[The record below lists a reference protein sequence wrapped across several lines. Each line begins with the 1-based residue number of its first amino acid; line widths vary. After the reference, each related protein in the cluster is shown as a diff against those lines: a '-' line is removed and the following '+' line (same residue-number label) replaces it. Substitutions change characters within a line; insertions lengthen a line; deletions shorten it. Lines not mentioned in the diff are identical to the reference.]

1 LNSSQAANLGPL
13 PSLNEKLTTLVS
25 SLAEQLTLEAR
36 EAVADEQEHLALQQA
51 SYAQAQAQLRERLE
65 QSLTAIT
72 HLTGELEQQRQR
84 ERELREQLKDSE
96 GERQQLRQL
105 VAGQQQILE
114 ERAQQ
119 LQSLEDKHQHARKG
133 LEHYRQEQLTQ
144 RGQELRRHDEQTNQ
158 LHQELRSLQNAQ
170 LVKQEELVQVYREQE
185 PLRNEHRVLHAQ
197 LRQQTQTLRDTQQAH
212 DALATKL
219 QQLQTEYA
227 VLRER
232 VKPYLLQHREN
243 RRQLRE
249 QARQIDTLQTLLRQ
263 LTPPART
270 GGSARKPVSTRLLSK
285 NRSAP
290 EIRRMRC
297 CYRGG
302 SCGVP
307 VKALTSNTAK
317 TPPPLRPES
326 TFLQPNE
333 CPGW

>member
-1 LNSSQAANLGPL
+1 MARGGINKALVHAARDALLGRGLHPSIDLVRVELGNTGSKSTIQRYLKELNSSQAANLGPS
-13 PSLNEKLTTLVS
+13 PTLNEKLTTLVS
-25 SLAEQLTLEAR
+25 SLAEELTQEAR
-36 EAVADEQEHLALQQA
+36 EAVANEQEHLAQQHA
-51 SYAQAQAQLRERLE
+51 SYAQAQALLRERLE
-65 QSLTAIT
+65 QSLTTIT
-72 HLTGELEQQRQR
+72 HLTGELEQQRQC
-84 ERELREQLKDSE
+84 ERGLREQLQDSE

-105 VAGQQQILE
+105 VTGQQQILE

-119 LQSLEDKHQHARKG
+119 LQSLEDKHQHAREG

-158 LHQELRSLQNAQ
+158 LQQELRSLHNAQ

-185 PLRNEHRVLHAQ
+185 RLRNEHRVVHAQ

-263 LTPPART
+263 LTPP
-270 GGSARKPVSTRLLSK
+270 G
-285 NRSAP
+285 
-290 EIRRMRC
+290 
-297 CYRGG
+297 
-302 SCGVP
+302 
-307 VKALTSNTAK
+307 
-317 TPPPLRPES
+317 
-326 TFLQPNE
+326 
-333 CPGW
+333 